1 MTDIQIG
8 ENLRKSRKKVGLTQV
23 EVADKAGINVNY
35 YARMERGEVTA
46 SLNTLKALLKILKVK
61 SKDILPF

>member
-8 ENLRKSRKKVGLTQV
+8 ENLKKSRKKIGLTQV
-23 EVADKAGINVNY
+23 EVADKTGINVNY

>member
-8 ENLRKSRKKVGLTQV
+8 ENLKKSRKKINLTQA
-23 EVADKAGINVNY
+23 EVADKAGINVNF
-35 YARMERGEVTA
+35 YARLERGEVTA
-46 SLNTLKALLKILKVK
+46 SLNTLKVLLKILKVK

>member
-1 MTDIQIG
+1 MTDSQIG
-8 ENLRKSRKKVGLTQV
+8 ENLKKSRKKINLTQA
-23 EVADKAGINVNY
+23 EVADKAGINVNF
-35 YARMERGEVTA
+35 YARLERGEVTA